1 MAASARA
8 SLLPLLPRDKQ
19 GDFIKHQRRGAG
31 GCICRPRGY
40 LPDREEKVMRRREVR
55 VRTRTRAR
63 ARARPDVRSEWN
75 GSLRVVCVV
84 GETLFF
90 FSVQLG
96 NISLAGG

>member
-1 MAASARA
+1 M
-8 SLLPLLPRDKQ
+8 
-19 GDFIKHQRRGAG
+19 
-31 GCICRPRGY
+31 
-40 LPDREEKVMRRREVR
+40 
-55 VRTRTRAR
+55 RTRTRAR